1 MKTISI
7 VLFAMFSSIGAFAQA
22 EEQAIK
28 KVLAEETTSFF
39 KHDFKT
45 SYSKWHVVPQSVG
58 IVSHLNGET
67 LYLTDKEL
75 DVAYT
80 TKELSKTVF
89 PDTFDRS
96 RWKFRINATSAY
108 VTFDQN
114 SLKGK
119 KIIGQT
125 HESRYMEKIS
135 GEWKIVSM
143 NVVNYKK

>member
-1 MKTISI
+1 MKTTII
-7 VLFAMFSSIGAFAQA
+7 VLFTMFSSIGAFAQV

-45 SYSKWHVVPQSVG
+45 SYSKWHIVPQSVA
-58 IVSHLNGET
+58 IVSHLNGDI

-80 TKELSKTVF
+80 TKALSKTVF

-96 RWKFRINATSAY
+96 HWKFRINAASAY
-108 VTFDQN
+108 VTFDQTV
-114 SLKGK
+114 LKGK
-119 KIIGQT
+119 KIIGKT
-125 HESRYMEKIS
+125 YESRYMEKIS
-135 GEWKIVSM
+135 GQWKIISM